1 MNTWSSTLQARRI
14 FGWSDILR
22 QWSVSN
28 QSNVFIDTLLENLN
42 ASLNQ
47 NFPVQHFLTFLNHEE
62 AGIKWL
68 IYEIVAN
75 RWMNGTVRTDYLAEL
90 VERVDLE
97 SHFPPFVGSPGD
109 SLTVREFLNGN
120 LTSFELGQI
129 AMMPPLVNFA
139 PTRARRQSRFQPPV
153 VPAPAPAVVPVCAP
167 LRKTP
172 ILFRIMRDSD
182 NQDQDDIITIRQT
195 PNNTYFMHYN
205 DQSCNKSSKMANM
218 TRAEVLTNLS
228 VSLRLLAIDEKP
240 FDSLQVIVPNVPSVM
255 ISPENLTSQARDLI
269 YDTVESIMDNWPV
282 EA

>member
-1 MNTWSSTLQARRI
+1 MNTWSPTLQARRI

-28 QSNVFIDTLLENLN
+28 QSNIFIDTLLENLN

-47 NFPVQHFLTFLNHEE
+47 RFPVQHFLTFLNHEE

-120 LTSFELGQI
+120 LTSFELGQV
-129 AMMPPLVNFA
+129 AMMPPLVSFA
-139 PTRARRQSRFQPPV
+139 ATPARRQSRFQPAPV
-153 VPAPAPAVVPVCAP
+153 APAPAVVPVAP
-167 LRKTP
+167 LVRKTP

-182 NQDQDDIITIRQT
+182 NEEQDDIITIRQT
-195 PNNTYFMHYN
+195 PNNTYSMHYN
-205 DQSCNKSSKMANM
+205 DKSCKKCSKMTNM

-228 VSLRLLAIDEKP
+228 VSLRLLALDEKP
-240 FDSLQVIVPNVPSVM
+240 FDSLQVIAPNIPSVV
-255 ISPENLTSQARDLI
+255 ISPENLSSQARDLI

-282 EA
+282 EV